1 MRHPHTSVKST
12 ASMRSTQSGFTIIE
26 LLIAMLIFSLVM
38 VLITVGVLTFTKT
51 YIKGVNQSKTQTV
64 ARTIVESLTQA
75 IQFSGGAVNPDY
87 AALPNKSDGFCVGDK
102 RYSFLLGKQL
112 VNGPKNPSQTNHAL
126 KVDESGSCGGS
137 NPQDMTINPTDPGS
151 PVGLELLGPG
161 MRVSDLRIEQ
171 IGLTSNYRVIVRIV
185 YGDNDLLHSPGNKP
199 EGAEADDAT
208 CILGISGSHFCAV
221 SELSTIVNKRL
232 NQTP

>member
-1 MRHPHTSVKST
+1 MRYAHNP
-12 ASMRSTQSGFTIIE
+12 ARSTKSVQTGFTIIE

-64 ARTIVESLTQA
+64 ARTIVESITQA

-87 AALPNKSDGFCVGDK
+87 AADSNGSDGFCIGDK
-102 RYSFLLGKQL
+102 RYSFMPGKQL
-112 VNGPKNPSQTNHAL
+112 VSGPKEPSQTNHAL
-126 KVDESGSCGGS
+126 KLDESSSCGGAS
-137 NPQDMTINPTDPGS
+137 PQDMTAS

-161 MRVSDLRIEQ
+161 MRVSDLRVEQ
-171 IGLTSNYRVIVRIV
+171 IGLTPNYRIVVRVV
-185 YGDNDLLHSPGNKP
+185 YGDNDLLYSPAGKLK
-199 EGAEADDAT
+199 GAEDVDAA
-208 CILGISGSHFCAV
+208 CISGISGSHFCAV